1 MGRFATTVP
10 LYEQFRPPYPTEFFR
25 AVAHELGLRKD
36 HRLIDLGTGPGLIAP
51 GFAPYVGCIVG
62 VDPEPAMLAAA
73 RQAAARTSQDFAL
86 IETKAEALP
95 MDVGR
100 FDVVT
105 IGRALHWM
113 ATEPTAALFDRLVAL
128 GGAIVV
134 CSSNSAADGRNPWL
148 GEYNDARRFW
158 SGSAEGERFG
168 HALDTVLRGTSF
180 RVSGTIAVESIHRV
194 RVDDLAR
201 RILTF
206 SSSSAAVLGD
216 KVDAMLQDVG
226 RRLLPFSDGCMVDE
240 VVVSTAQVAR

>member
-25 AVAHELGLRKD
+25 AVAHKVGLRKD
-36 HRLIDLGTGPGLIAP
+36 HRLIDLGTGPGLIAL
-51 GFAPYVGCIVG
+51 GFSPYVGCIVG

-73 RQAAARTSQDFAL
+73 RQAAARTLQNFAL

-100 FDVVT
+100 FNVVT

-113 ATEPTAALFDRLVAL
+113 ATEPTAALFDRLVAP

-134 CSSNSAADGRNPWL
+134 CSSNSASDGRNPWL

-158 SGSAEGERFG
+158 SGSAEGERFN
-168 HALDTVLRGTSF
+168 HVLDTILRGTRF

-201 RILTF
+201 RVLTF
-206 SSSSAAVLGD
+206 SSSSTAVLGD
-216 KVDAMLQDVG
+216 KGEAMLQDVG
-226 RRLLPFSDGCMVDE
+226 KRLIPFSNAGMLDE
-240 VVVSTAQVAR
+240 FVVSTAQVAR